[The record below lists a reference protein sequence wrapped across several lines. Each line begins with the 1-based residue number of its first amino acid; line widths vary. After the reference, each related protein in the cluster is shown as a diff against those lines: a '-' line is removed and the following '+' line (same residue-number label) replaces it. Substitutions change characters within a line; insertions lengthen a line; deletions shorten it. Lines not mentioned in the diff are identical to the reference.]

1 MVTLFLHHI
10 LWIDSFQATVI
21 FSIATYLDVILNPL
35 MGFITDN
42 FIRQNSVV
50 RFWSSSLLHINCHS
64 MYDYLSIAL
73 GKWYE
78 FLVLSFYLYHFEV
91 VYTMI
96 MIPYNTL
103 PVEMTK
109 DFNQRTY
116 LTGSKAMFGKSS

>member
-1 MVTLFLHHI
+1 MIIYPL
-10 LWIDSFQATVI
+10 LWVNGMS
-21 FSIATYLDVILNPL
+21 
-35 MGFITDN
+35 
-42 FIRQNSVV
+42 
-50 RFWSSSLLHINCHS
+50 
-64 MYDYLSIAL
+64 
-73 GKWYE
+73 

-116 LTGSKAMFGKSS
+116 LTGSKAMFGKIANFLAAAIHGIYFYFFNKDSATHFSWPVLTYAIIMITSLIMLYFNSWERPTDDVVDESTWFYGGL

>member
-1 MVTLFLHHI
+1 MTV
-10 LWIDSFQATVI
+10 FQATVI

-42 FIRQNSVV
+42 FIRKKTRSSL
-50 RFWSSSLLHINCHS
+50 WSSSLLHINCHS

-73 GKWYE
+73 GKWYS
-78 FLVLSFYLYHFEV
+78 FWYYLSTYIIFEV

-109 DFNQRTY
+109 IWIK
-116 LTGSKAMFGKSS
+116 GPI

>member
-1 MVTLFLHHI
+1 
-10 LWIDSFQATVI
+10 
-21 FSIATYLDVILNPL
+21 
-35 MGFITDN
+35 
-42 FIRQNSVV
+42 
-50 RFWSSSLLHINCHS
+50 

-78 FLVLSFYLYHFEV
+78 FFGIIFLLISFFEV

-116 LTGSKAMFGKSS
+116 LTGSKAMFGKVANFLAAAIPGIYFLLLQ

>member
-1 MVTLFLHHI
+1 
-10 LWIDSFQATVI
+10 
-21 FSIATYLDVILNPL
+21 IATYLDVILNPL

-42 FIRQNSVV
+42 FYQTKLGR
-50 RFWSSSLLHINCHS
+50 RFGRRRFFILIAIPCMIIYPLLWVNGMS
-64 MYDYLSIAL
+64 FWYYLSTYII
-73 GKWYE
+73 
-78 FLVLSFYLYHFEV
+78 FEV

-116 LTGSKAMFGKSS
+116 LTGSKAMFGKVANFLAAAIPGIYFYFF